1 MIRIVMTIRIIMNM
15 MVNLEDKGTISRRGE
30 MKGNDDNRK
39 SCGCYERSQTQDRG
53 ESSNLNSQVDSAF
66 EGARKI
72 TSEEYQAGD
81 RFAVQRHEDSLRL
94 GTEVRK
100 DLLFSIL

>member
-1 MIRIVMTIRIIMNM
+1 MIMIMMTMRNVMNVMA
-15 MVNLEDKGTISRRGE
+15 NLEDKRTISRKDE
-30 MKGNDDNRK
+30 IKGNDDNRK
-39 SCGCYERSQTQDRG
+39 SCGCCERSQTQDRG

-81 RFAVQRHEDSLRL
+81 RFAVQGHEDSLRL
-94 GTEVRK
+94 GTEVRI
-100 DLLFSIL
+100 DLTNTA

>member
-1 MIRIVMTIRIIMNM
+1 MNM

-39 SCGCYERSQTQDRG
+39 SCGCCEKFQTKDG
-53 ESSNLNSQVDSAF
+53 VEISNLNSQVDSAF

-72 TSEEYQAGD
+72 TTEEYQAGD

>member
-1 MIRIVMTIRIIMNM
+1 MWPCLYLSAELWIAEPRHPFV
-15 MVNLEDKGTISRRGE
+15 EP
-30 MKGNDDNRK
+30 
-39 SCGCYERSQTQDRG
+39 RSAGGSARSAAAAGLPEIAKLCRHVAKQNVETVVKM
-53 ESSNLNSQVDSAF
+53 LAF

-100 DLLFSIL
+100 DLPKTFFSIL

>member
-1 MIRIVMTIRIIMNM
+1 MITMFP
-15 MVNLEDKGTISRRGE
+15 L
-30 MKGNDDNRK
+30 
-39 SCGCYERSQTQDRG
+39 
-53 ESSNLNSQVDSAF
+53 QVDSAF